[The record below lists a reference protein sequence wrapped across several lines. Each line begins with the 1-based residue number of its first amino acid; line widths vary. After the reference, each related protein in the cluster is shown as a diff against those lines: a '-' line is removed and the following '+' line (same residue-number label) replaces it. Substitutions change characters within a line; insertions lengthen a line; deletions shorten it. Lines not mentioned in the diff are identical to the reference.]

1 MISSIRRAVIVR
13 AQSGP
18 AATIFVPHD
27 QLG

>member
-1 MISSIRRAVIVR
+1 MISSIRRALIVR

-18 AATIFVPHD
+18 ATTNFVPDD